1 MTKTLDIL
9 HLTTFLQGGAGRA
22 ITDLACA
29 QRERSHRV
37 SVVTSLTGQ
46 GDFGNYP
53 EYLSRLESAGVA
65 LDMAD
70 SLFTR
75 DERLQASVLD
85 MLRRTF
91 DPNDIDVVHT
101 HAAVPAS
108 IARQF
113 VAAARRRVPVVQ
125 TQHGW
130 GINKTHEQATHDIE
144 ILKRVDRIITT
155 SRATA
160 QLVGDF
166 GAPRGM
172 ITVIPVGLPPEEDG
186 PPPPEAAPIEELRAR
201 GLTIVGCIGS
211 VTANKNQRLL
221 LDALDVLED
230 PAIAAVFVGEGSEDL
245 SEDVARLQ
253 LDNPVLTFGYQPA
266 ASRWL
271 PLFDLLIVPS
281 KTEGQGLVVLE
292 AFRARVVVV
301 GSHIPAMT
309 ELIDDGR
316 NGFIFTPIT
325 AASLAKAIRR
335 ALALPDNVRDEML
348 TAARRR
354 FDGDFTIDTMIARHE
369 ALYQEVI
376 ALAAM
381 AMR

>member
-1 MTKTLDIL
+1 MTKTFDIL

-29 QRERSHRV
+29 QREKGHRV
-37 SVVTSLTGQ
+37 SVLTSLTGQ
-46 GDFGNYP
+46 GNFCNYP

-65 LDMAD
+65 LHTAD

-75 DERLQASVLD
+75 DERLHAAVLD
-85 MLRRTF
+85 TLRRTF
-91 DPNDIDVVHT
+91 DPNGIDIIHA

-108 IARQF
+108 IGRQF
-113 VAAARRRVPVVQ
+113 VADARRRVPVIQ

-130 GINKTHEQATHDIE
+130 GINKTHEQAAHDIE
-144 ILKRVDRIITT
+144 ILKRVDRIVTT

-166 GAPRGM
+166 GAPRGL
-172 ITVIPVGLPPEEDG
+172 ITVIPVGLPATEDG
-186 PPPPEAAPIEELRAR
+186 PPPPEAAPVEALRAKGIR
-201 GLTIVGCIGS
+201 IAGCIGS

-221 LDALDVLED
+221 LEALDVLED
-230 PAIAAVFVGEGSEDL
+230 PTIAAVFIGEGSEDL

-301 GSHIPAMT
+301 GSHIPALT

-325 AASLAKAIRR
+325 AAALAKGIRR
-335 ALALPDNVRDEML
+335 ALALPDTVRDDML
-348 TAARRR
+348 TAARRG
-354 FDGDFTIDTMIARHE
+354 FDRDFTLDTMIARHE

-376 ALAAM
+376 AHAAM